1 MKRAWLLIGLLL
13 AGGCKKPEEKKG
25 PSGPV
30 AVAAADVAAARRA
43 AIESGPRIAGS
54 LEARERAVMRAEV
67 GGSVVAVK
75 AEIGDVVKRGALLAR
90 IEDNTLRDA
99 LRSAQIGVTSAQADL
114 DAFKKQQERTAKL
127 VEGGAL
133 AQRDLE
139 AATTQSTASEA
150 RLEAARAQLAQARER
165 LGWANVTS
173 PINGVVSERGVAQGD
188 VVQIGSVLFTV
199 IDPTSMRLKASVSSE
214 QLGAVSI
221 GAPVSFSV
229 RGYPDQ
235 SFSGSIERIAPA
247 ADEVTRQIPI
257 WISIP
262 NPENKLVAG
271 LFAEGRVSSQAHDA
285 LVLPVAAVSLV
296 STPAQVKRIINGMV
310 EEVSVHVGLRD
321 ELAQTIEII
330 DGVSDGDL
338 VLRGAA
344 AQLVAGTAVQV
355 TGEPQRMEASRPPE
369 SSPTR
374 AD

>member
-1 MKRAWLLIGLLL
+1 MKYAWLLIVLVV
-13 AGGCKKPEEKKG
+13 GCKKPEEKKG

-30 AVAAADVAAARRA
+30 AVAAADVAVVSRA
-43 AIESGPRIAGS
+43 AIQSGPRIAGS

-67 GGSVVAVK
+67 GGSVVAMK

-99 LRSAQIGVTSAQADL
+99 LRSAQLGVTSAQADL
-114 DAFKKQQERTAKL
+114 DAYRKQQERTQKL

-150 RLEAARAQLAQARER
+150 RLEAARASYAQARER

-188 VVQIGSVLFTV
+188 VVQTGAVLFTV
-199 IDPTSMRLKASVSSE
+199 IDPSSMRLKASVSSE

-221 GAPVSFSV
+221 GAPVTFSV

-235 SFSGSIERIAPA
+235 SFSGTIERIAPA
-247 ADEVTRQIPI
+247 ADEVTRQVPI

-271 LFAEGRVSSQAHDA
+271 LFAEGRVSSQAHEA
-285 LVLPVAAVSLV
+285 LVIPVGAVSLV
-296 STPAQVKRIINGMV
+296 STPAQVKRIVNGTV

-321 ELAQTIEII
+321 ELAQTIEVL
-330 DGVSDGDL
+330 DGLADGDL

-344 AQLVAGTAVQV
+344 AQLIAGTAVQV
-355 TGEPQRMEASRPPE
+355 SGEPQRMEASRPVE
-369 SSPTR
+369 SPNR